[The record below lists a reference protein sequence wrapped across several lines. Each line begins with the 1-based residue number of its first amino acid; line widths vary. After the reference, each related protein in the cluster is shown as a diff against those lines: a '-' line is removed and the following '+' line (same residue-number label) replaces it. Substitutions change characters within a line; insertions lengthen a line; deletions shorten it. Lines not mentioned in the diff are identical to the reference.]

1 MFIIY
6 ASTFRSMIHY
16 IHACTYTY
24 SCLGTKCW
32 CHFFLFTVSN
42 HGMNT
47 FWSIQAAT
55 FRTALG
61 WSPLHI
67 VYQRAV
73 SRDNFQEIMVVAHWS
88 FPQTM
93 GHQLGPKKWYVVI

>member
-1 MFIIY
+1 MYIY
-6 ASTFRSMIHY
+6 IFVLRDKMLVS
-16 IHACTYTY
+16 
-24 SCLGTKCW
+24 
-32 CHFFLFTVSN
+32 FFLFTVSN